1 MLRFKNRTVEKR
13 DKNQIRVRGEKKMAV
28 GKERGLLL
36 YCERTR
42 PELSP
47 APGSIQTRQ
56 SK

>member
-1 MLRFKNRTVEKR
+1 
-13 DKNQIRVRGEKKMAV
+13 MAV

-36 YCERTR
+36 YCERSG
-42 PELSP
+42 PKLSP